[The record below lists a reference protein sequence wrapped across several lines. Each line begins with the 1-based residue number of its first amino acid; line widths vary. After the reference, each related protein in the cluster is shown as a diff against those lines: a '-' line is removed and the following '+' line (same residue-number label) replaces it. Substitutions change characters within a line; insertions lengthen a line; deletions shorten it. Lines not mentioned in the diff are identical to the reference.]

1 MPMTLWVLLAF
12 MSLVAIGFAVWPLY
26 TNGTGFSPLVGA
38 AIVLVVALSAGLY
51 NYQGSPAQPS
61 GSGGLQEMDDAV
73 AALAQRL
80 ESNPNDIN
88 GWKMLG
94 RSYMTIGN
102 YSGAVQAFEKAVALE
117 SAQDA
122 QSLVSLGEARLAQSG
137 AGISGEIASLFENA
151 LAIDP
156 NNPQGLFYG
165 GIGAFNRNN
174 VELAADRWE
183 QLLELNPPDEIQGIL
198 QQRIAEWRGL
208 EAPPA
213 QAMVQEPAQEQA
225 PQSAPEPAEVV
236 ALPDAVVTA
245 RLSLGDAA
253 LQALPAEA
261 TIFIIA
267 RDPSQPGPPI
277 AVSRRRLS
285 ELPVTIGLGD
295 RESMVAGRSLS
306 AFAEFELL
314 ARVSLSG
321 QPTAQPGDWYGSQ
334 IVVPAENNVIELPIN
349 EQVQ

>member
-1 MPMTLWVLLAF
+1 MTLWVLLTV
-12 MSLVAIGFAVWPLY
+12 MSLVAVCFAVWPLY
-26 TNGTGFSPLVGA
+26 KNGTGFSPLVGV
-38 AIVLVVALSAGLY
+38 AIVCVVALSAGLY
-51 NYQGSPAQPS
+51 NYQGSPEQPS
-61 GSGGLQEMDDAV
+61 SGGNTQNMGDAV

-80 ESNPNDIN
+80 ESNPTDIN

-94 RSYMTIGN
+94 RSYMTVGN
-102 YSGAVQAFEKAVALE
+102 YSGAVLAFEKAVELE

-122 QSLVSLGEARLAQSG
+122 QSLVSLGEARLAESG
-137 AGISGEIASLFENA
+137 AGVSGEIAALFESA

-165 GIGAFNRNN
+165 GIGAFNRND
-174 VELAADRWE
+174 VELAANRWE
-183 QLLELNPPDEIQGIL
+183 QLLELNPPAEIRGVL

-213 QAMVQEPAQEQA
+213 AAMIQEPVQVQEQEPLPEQVAQ
-225 PQSAPEPAEVV
+225 STLEPAEII

-267 RDPSQPGPPI
+267 RDPSQAGPPI

-285 ELPVTIGLGD
+285 ELPVTIGLSD
-295 RESMVAGRSLS
+295 RESMVAGGGWSVIVRIR
-306 AFAEFELL
+306 
-314 ARVSLSG
+314 RVRIAGEGNLVRAALRA
-321 QPTAQPGDWYGSQ
+321 TR
-334 IVVPAENNVIELPIN
+334 
-349 EQVQ
+349 